1 MKSKEFIIGATLF
14 TMIFSIGAVI
24 GYSKGFEDST
34 RTAVKIIDNNKWY
47 RVTCNK
53 HKGGT
58 AMSLSMLLTH
68 LDEVGFRCN
77 NNDANISIIKN
88 KEVIKALNRMKD
100 ELK

>member
-1 MKSKEFIIGATLF
+1 MKRKEFLLGSVLF
-14 TMIFSIGAVI
+14 AMIFSIGVVI

-34 RTAVKIIDNNKWY
+34 HTAVKIIDNNKWY
-47 RVTCNK
+47 RITCNK

-68 LDEVGFRCN
+68 LDKVGFKCN

-88 KEVIKALNRMKD
+88 KEVIKALNRMRN